1 MRTIGLIA
9 GMSWESSAEYYRIL
23 NEEVA
28 RRLGGLHSAKIV
40 MISIDFARLEAQQT
54 SNRWDEAA
62 ADLAQAA
69 RQLERA
75 GAECVLICAN
85 TMHKAAPAVQTA
97 VGIPLLHIAD
107 AAGER
112 ARAAGLSKV
121 ALLGTRY
128 TMEEGFL
135 KDRLSERF
143 GLEVLIPGKIE
154 RDLIHR
160 VIFEELVLGRI
171 LPKSKATYLRIIDD
185 LAAQG
190 AQGIILGCTEI
201 GLLIQQSD
209 RPNVPFF
216 DTVRVHAEA
225 AVDWALQ
232 E

>member
-85 TMHKAAPAVQTA
+85 TMHKAAPAVQAA

-209 RPNVPFF
+209 RPDVPFF

>member
-209 RPNVPFF
+209 RPDVPFF

>member
-40 MISIDFARLEAQQT
+40 MVSIDFARLEAQQT
-54 SNRWDEAA
+54 SGRWDEAA
-62 ADLAQAA
+62 ADLVQVA
-69 RQLERA
+69 RQLEAA

-85 TMHKAAPAVQTA
+85 TMHIAAPAVQAA
-97 VGIPLLHIAD
+97 VSIPLLHIAD

-112 ARAAGLSKV
+112 ARAAGLSRV

-135 KDRLSERF
+135 KDRLRERF
-143 GLEVLIPGKIE
+143 GLEVLIPPETKRGQV
-154 RDLIHR
+154 HR
-160 VIFEELVLGRI
+160 VIFEELVLGKI
-171 LPKSKATYLRIIDD
+171 LPQSKETYLRIIDD
-185 LAAQG
+185 LVKQG
-190 AQGIILGCTEI
+190 AQGVILGCTEI

>member
-54 SNRWDEAA
+54 SGRWDEAA

-209 RPNVPFF
+209 RPDVPFF

>member
-54 SNRWDEAA
+54 SNRWDDAA
-62 ADLAQAA
+62 ADLVQVA

-85 TMHKAAPAVQTA
+85 TMHKAAPAVQAA

-107 AAGER
+107 AVGGR
-112 ARAAGLSKV
+112 AAAAGLKKV

-135 KDRLSERF
+135 KDRLRERF
-143 GLEVLIPGKIE
+143 GLEVLIPAKTD

-160 VIFEELVLGRI
+160 VIFDELVLGRV
-171 LPKSKATYLRIIDD
+171 LPESKAAYLRIVDD

-201 GLLIQQSD
+201 GLLIQQPD
-209 RPNVPFF
+209 RPDIPFF

>member
-28 RRLGGLHSAKIV
+28 RRLGGLHSAKIA

-209 RPNVPFF
+209 RPDVPFF

>member
-28 RRLGGLHSAKIV
+28 RRLGGLHSAKIA

-54 SNRWDEAA
+54 GNRWDEAA
-62 ADLAQAA
+62 ADLVQVA

-85 TMHKAAPAVQTA
+85 TMHKAAPAVQAA

-107 AAGER
+107 AAGGR
-112 ARAAGLSKV
+112 AQAAGLKKV

-143 GLEVLIPGKIE
+143 GLEVLIPGKTE
-154 RDLIHR
+154 RELIHR
-160 VIFEELVLGRI
+160 VVFEELVLGKI
-171 LPKSKATYLRIIDD
+171 LPESKAAYLRIVDE
-185 LAAQG
+185 LVSQG

-209 RPNVPFF
+209 RPDVPFF

-225 AVDWALQ
+225 AADWALQ